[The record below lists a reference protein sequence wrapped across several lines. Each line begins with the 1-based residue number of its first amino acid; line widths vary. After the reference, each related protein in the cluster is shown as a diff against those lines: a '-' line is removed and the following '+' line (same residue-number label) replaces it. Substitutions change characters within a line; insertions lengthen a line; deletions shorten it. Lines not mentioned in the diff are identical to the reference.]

1 MKNQNASHLI
11 ENETPSYVHL
21 ALQNFSA
28 FCRNKL
34 EELKAKLVG
43 RLSSEFPEIQ
53 LQFVRQAV
61 AEADALASLT
71 TFPHL
76 LLPALAEEKVLGL
89 RNWTNHQRAISRHSG
104 LAFAA

>member
-1 MKNQNASHLI
+1 MKNENASHLF
-11 ENETPSYVHL
+11 ENETQSYVHL

-28 FCRNKL
+28 LCRSKL
-34 EELKAKLVG
+34 EELKTKLIG
-43 RLSSEFPEIQ
+43 RLSAEFPEV
-53 LQFVRQAV
+53 LPQFVRQAV

-89 RNWTNHQRAISRHSG
+89 RNWTNHQRAISRYSG